1 MRERRDMDRLGSHI
15 VWLVLLVP
23 PVSRD
28 YPSGSLRAID
38 EIARSR
44 EQIGGDLLGV
54 AGGNIFLQS
63 RQKTEDLH
71 AGRHLAYP
79 QGRAGLQCFE
89 VCLRAKLWMLHEIR

>member
-1 MRERRDMDRLGSHI
+1 VTREARDMRERRDMDRLGSHI

-54 AGGNIFLQS
+54 AGGNIFL
-63 RQKTEDLH
+63 
-71 AGRHLAYP
+71 
-79 QGRAGLQCFE
+79 
-89 VCLRAKLWMLHEIR
+89 